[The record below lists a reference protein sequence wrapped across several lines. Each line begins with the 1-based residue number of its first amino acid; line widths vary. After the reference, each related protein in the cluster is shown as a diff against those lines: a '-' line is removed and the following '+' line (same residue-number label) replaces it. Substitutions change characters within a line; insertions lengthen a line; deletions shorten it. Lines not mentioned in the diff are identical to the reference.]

1 MDSAINRLKNVID
14 NFDDTI
20 FVEEALH
27 RLVEIYYNLGL
38 IEEAEQTAKILGYNY
53 NSSEWYENSYALLNK
68 DYIKEKKDLIKKS
81 KDKETSLVKKTINK
95 ILGK

>member
-1 MDSAINRLKNVID
+1 M
-14 NFDDTI
+14 
-20 FVEEALH
+20 H

-68 DYIKEKKDLIKKS
+68 NYFKEKKDLIKKS

>member
-1 MDSAINRLKNVID
+1 M
-14 NFDDTI
+14 
-20 FVEEALH
+20 
-27 RLVEIYYNLGL
+27 GL